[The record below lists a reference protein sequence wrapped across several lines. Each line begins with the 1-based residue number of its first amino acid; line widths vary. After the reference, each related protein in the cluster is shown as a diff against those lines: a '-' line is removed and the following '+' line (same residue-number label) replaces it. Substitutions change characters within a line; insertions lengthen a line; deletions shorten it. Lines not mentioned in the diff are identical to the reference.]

1 MKGARPMRLTAR
13 NLAVLATTAAVS
25 SALLLDAVAPAA
37 RAYVPKN
44 AAWTSSAPFGIW
56 NDGNFDL
63 YNNEWNTAQAGPQTI
78 WAYSY
83 KHWGVQSTQADT
95 RSVKSYPSV
104 QENLNYPR
112 VSSLGVLW
120 SRFRQSMPTVRHFD
134 EFDAEAA
141 YDLWLMDGKN
151 QIEFMVWV
159 DDHGQRPAGS
169 PVTAVTFYGRRYRL
183 WVSGRT
189 LFTFRLLGR
198 QATSGSVHLLT
209 MIDWL
214 MQHRYLNRKDT
225 LWQVNFGWEICS
237 TDRVPMNFTVTNY
250 SLTLRK

>member
-1 MKGARPMRLTAR
+1 MTLTLR
-13 NLAVLATTAAVS
+13 NLAVLATTAVAS
-25 SALLLDAVAPAA
+25 SALLLGAGAPAA

-44 AAWTSSAPFGIW
+44 AVWTSSAPFGIW

-83 KHWGVQSTQADT
+83 KHWGVQSKQADT
-95 RSVKSYPSV
+95 RSVKSYPAV
-104 QENLNYPR
+104 QENFNYPR
-112 VSSLGVLW
+112 VSSFGVLW

-151 QIEFMVWV
+151 QIELMAWV
-159 DDHGQRPAGS
+159 DDHGQRPAGR
-169 PVTAVTFYGRRYRL
+169 PVTAVTFYGKRYRL
-183 WVSGRT
+183 WVSGRD

-198 QATSGSVHLLT
+198 QATSGSIHLLT

-214 MQHRYLNRKDT
+214 MGHGYLNQKDT

-237 TDRVPMNFTVTNY
+237 TDGVPMNFTVTNY
-250 SLTLRK
+250 SLTVRK